1 MLSPQNGP
9 GVIFRDARPEARMV
23 HLDTA
28 AAGRSS
34 IATLRATAAYAQ
46 REAAE
51 GAYVAQ
57 AEAKPV
63 IEQGRA
69 SLARLLGV
77 EPDGLA
83 FTESGSAA
91 RAALLDAWQL
101 WPGDTVAVVRSE
113 WGPNLTAFANRGLQ
127 IVELAAH
134 GDGTVDLDELGR
146 FLAAT
151 PPAFVH
157 LTQVAS
163 HRGLVQPVAEAAAVC
178 HAAGVPLWVD
188 VAQAVGHVDTASGAD
203 ALYGTS
209 RKWLT
214 GPRGVG
220 MVAVARSSWNRLRVR
235 PSALDMV
242 GVAPGYPP
250 VQMLESSEANV
261 AGRVGLANAV
271 REYIEMSPETVHALL
286 AGVGKATRAVLSE
299 VPGWEIA
306 GEADAPCAIT
316 SLRPLGGQD
325 VGQVRERLLA
335 QRLVTTHAHPARA
348 PREMTASYLRVSPHI
363 DCTDADL
370 TLLADVLASL

>member
-1 MLSPQNGP
+1 
-9 GVIFRDARPEARMV
+9 MV

-34 IATLRATAAYAQ
+34 IATLRATAAHAQ

-51 GAYVAQ
+51 GAYVAK
-57 AEAKPV
+57 ANARPV

-69 SLARLLGV
+69 DLARLLGV

-91 RAALLDAWQL
+91 RAALLDAWPL

-113 WGPNLTAFANRGLQ
+113 WGPNLSAFENRGLR
-127 IVELAAH
+127 IAELAVH

-151 PPAFVH
+151 PPAFVN

-163 HRGLVQPVAEAAAVC
+163 HRGLVQPVAEAAVIC

-188 VAQAVGHVDTASGAD
+188 AAQAIGHVDAASGAD
-203 ALYGTS
+203 AYYGTS

-220 MVAVARSSWNRLRVR
+220 MIAVARSSWDKLRIR

-242 GVAPGYPP
+242 GVSSDQPP
-250 VQMLESSEANV
+250 VLMLESSEANV

-271 REYIEMSPETVHALL
+271 REHIEMGPATMHALL
-286 AGVGKATRAVLSE
+286 AEVGSFTRAALSE
-299 VPGWEIA
+299 VPGWEVVDDA
-306 GEADAPCAIT
+306 GVPSAVTA
-316 SLRPLGGQD
+316 LRPLDGQD
-325 VGQVRERLLA
+325 VAQVHAQLLA

-348 PREMTASYLRVSPHI
+348 PREMTTSYLRVSPHV

-370 TLLADVLASL
+370 TLLANVLASL